1 MTSHDALYF
10 LFVLFVCV
18 NILY

>member
-1 MTSHDALYF
+1 MTSHDALYS